1 MYRWHHRAGVAAY
14 VLLLFHPLFL
24 AADALPNAPLSAW
37 QVLSPFSQGL
47 PVWLGWLS
55 MLLLMAGLAT
65 TFQARIPYRLWR
77 WLHVGL
83 GLAVLLGLVHLV
95 LLGIEEPVLP
105 ILGLALMLLGW
116 RVVRGDLGLAARP
129 YVVQSAEQVAQDM
142 VEISLTPL
150 AGAVALRPGQFV
162 LVAFFAG
169 PTFRG
174 CGEFHPFTV
183 SWVGASHQFRIG
195 VKALGDCTRHLQSI
209 EAGVKARVHGG
220 FGDFLADRPTG
231 PQLWIAGGIGIT
243 PFLGVLREEAIQH
256 PVTLFYFYRAE
267 SDAAFLQ
274 ELRNLADG
282 HGQLSLRALVTGNA
296 APDLASLL
304 PDAQGLAG
312 QECYLCGPPPMIA
325 TLKKLF
331 HERGLAPRHVHF
343 EDFGFR

>member
-1 MYRWHHRAGVAAY
+1 VAAY
-14 VLLLFHPLFL
+14 VLLLLHPLFL
-24 AADALPNAPLSAW
+24 AADALPNAPRSAW
-37 QVLSPFSQGL
+37 QALSPFSQGL

-55 MLLLMAGLAT
+55 LLLLMAGLAT
-65 TFQARIPYRLWR
+65 TFQTRMPYRLWR

-105 ILGLALMLLGW
+105 ILALALVLLGW
-116 RVVRGDLGLAARP
+116 RIVRGDFGLAARP
-129 YVVQSAEQVAQDM
+129 YVVQSAEPVAQDM

-169 PTFRG
+169 PRFRG

-183 SWVGASHQFRIG
+183 SWVGERHQFRIG
-195 VKALGDCTRHLQSI
+195 VKALGDCTRHLQSV
-209 EAGVKARVHGG
+209 EPGVKARVHGG
-220 FGDFLADRPTG
+220 FGDFLAERPSC

-243 PFLGVLREEAIQH
+243 PFLGVLRDEALHH

-267 SDAAFLQ
+267 SDAAYLQ
-274 ELRNLADG
+274 ELKDLA
-282 HGQLSLRALVTGNA
+282 HGQTQLSLRPLATGNA
-296 APDLASLL
+296 APDLAALL
-304 PDAQGLAG
+304 PNAQALAG

-325 TLKKLF
+325 ALNKLF
-331 HERGLAPRHVHF
+331 HERGLAPSQIHF